1 MPARQHDR
9 TSFCTVENRLE
20 NLVTFAAC
28 RACGQVTCVSA
39 TEYARSDQPDRR
51 HKNCG
56 KSQVSSNCKNTVTFD
71 FQRSL
76 GHFADEPQPRKQKR

>member
-28 RACGQVTCVSA
+28 HGCGQVPTTSRFGQRA
-39 TEYARSDQPDRR
+39 AQNARLPAARQKLVE
-51 HKNCG
+51 KNKLHETAN
-56 KSQVSSNCKNTVTFD
+56 KSLQAVLTH
-71 FQRSL
+71 L
-76 GHFADEPQPRKQKR
+76 LALAAD